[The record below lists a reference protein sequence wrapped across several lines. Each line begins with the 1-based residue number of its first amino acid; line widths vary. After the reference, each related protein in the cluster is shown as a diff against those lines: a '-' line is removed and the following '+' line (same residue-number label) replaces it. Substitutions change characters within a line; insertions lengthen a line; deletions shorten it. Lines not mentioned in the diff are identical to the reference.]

1 MFKNLN
7 PRALGLSASQSELI
21 ELSLSFGFRGV
32 DLDLV
37 EFADEVKRHGL
48 PKARRLLDS
57 AKLLVGTVN
66 LPVDWQAGEA
76 AFAEQL
82 PRLTELAALAAGLGC
97 RRALTVIDP
106 ASDERPYH
114 QNFEFC
120 RQRLAEV
127 GRMLAEHDMRLAVGF
142 DSSEAARKNRGFEFI
157 HDLDAL
163 LVLLGNVGLDNVG
176 LWLDVWHVWAAG
188 GSLEASRKK
197 LTAGLVMAVS
207 LADAAAAE
215 ELATAKASDP
225 HDPATRRLPGDTGII
240 DSAAALT
247 MLGEAG
253 YDGPVTVLC
262 DASRFAGLRRDQIVK
277 LTAEK
282 LDAAWKA
289 AGLNKS
295 GKLTAPAG
303 G

>member
-21 ELSLSFGFRGV
+21 ELSLSFGFRAV
-32 DLDLV
+32 DLDIV
-37 EFADEVKRHGL
+37 EFADEIKRHGL

-57 AKLLVGTVN
+57 AKLLVGTIS
-66 LPVDWQAGEA
+66 LPIDWQADEK

-82 PRLTELAALAAGLGC
+82 PRLAELAALAAGMGC
-97 RRALTVIDP
+97 RRALTVIAP

-120 RQRLAEV
+120 RQRLVEV
-127 GRMLAEHDMRLAVGF
+127 GRVLAEHGMRLAVGF
-142 DSSEAARKNRGFEFI
+142 DSGEAARKNRGFEFI

-163 LVLLGNVGLDNVG
+163 QILLGTVGSENVG

-188 GSLEASRKK
+188 GSLAAARKK
-197 LTAGLVMAVS
+197 LTSDRLVAVS
-207 LADAAAAE
+207 LADAASPEDTSGLPAN
-215 ELATAKASDP
+215 DP
-225 HDPATRRLPGDTGII
+225 RDPAARRLPGESGII
-240 DSAAALT
+240 DSVAALA
-247 MLGEAG
+247 MLGEMG

-262 DASRFAGLRRDQIVK
+262 DASRFAGMRRDQIVK

-282 LDAAWKA
+282 LDAVWKA
-289 AGLNKS
+289 AGLNKA
-295 GKLTAPAG
+295 GKLAAPAG
-303 G
+303 

>member
-37 EFADEVKRHGL
+37 EFADEVKRYGL

-57 AKLLVGTVN
+57 AKLMVGTVT
-66 LPVDWQAGEA
+66 LPVDWQADDKV
-76 AFAEQL
+76 FAEQL
-82 PRLTELAALAAGLGC
+82 PRLAELAALAAGLGC

-120 RQRLAEV
+120 RQRLADV
-127 GRMLAEHDMRLAVGF
+127 GRVLAEHDMRLAVGF

-157 HDLDAL
+157 HNLDAL
-163 LVLLGNVGLDNVG
+163 LILLGTVGLDNVG

-188 GSLEASRKK
+188 GSLEAARKK
-197 LTAGLVMAVS
+197 LTAGLVTAVS
-207 LADAAAAE
+207 LADAASPD
-215 ELATAKASDP
+215 ELAGAQLTDP
-225 HDPATRRLPGDTGII
+225 HHPATRRLPGDTGII

-247 MLGEAG
+247 MLGEMG

-262 DASRFAGLRRDQIVK
+262 DASRFAGMRRDQIVK
-277 LTAEK
+277 LTAET
-282 LDAAWKA
+282 LDVVWKA
-289 AGLNKS
+289 AGLNRA
-295 GKLTAPAG
+295 GKLAAPTG
-303 G
+303 